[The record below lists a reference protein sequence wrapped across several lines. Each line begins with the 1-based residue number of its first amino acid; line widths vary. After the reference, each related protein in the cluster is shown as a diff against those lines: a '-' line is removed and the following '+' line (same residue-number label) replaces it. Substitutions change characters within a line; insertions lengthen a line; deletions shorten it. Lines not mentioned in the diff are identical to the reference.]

1 LEKIRLWKIPHKK
14 KENNMELL
22 APAGNYEK
30 FLTALHFG
38 ADAVYLAGGRFGLRA
53 FAGNFSEEEMTKAV
67 ALAHEKHKK
76 VYVTL
81 NIIAKDKDFDG
92 LEEYLAFLQRIKVDA
107 VIVADLGVVSFIRE
121 KAPSLCVHVST
132 QANIINSYSAKLMA
146 SLGAKRLILAR
157 ELSLEEIKLIRQS
170 VPPEV
175 EIEVF
180 VHGAMCMAYSGR
192 CLLSNYLTGRDSNHG
207 ECVQACRWKYMVREV
222 SRQDELEV
230 QEDEK
235 GTYIFNSKDLN
246 MLSHLK
252 QLQDIGVDSIKIEGR
267 MKSPYYVATVVNAY
281 RKALDMLPQKP
292 TAELEAE
299 LLKASHRHYTTGFYF
314 GDLDRQFTQDS
325 MPVQES
331 EFVAVVTKDSCGG
344 FVEVEMRN
352 KFSVGDTLEILSTN
366 NDSFNKNFVV
376 SEIKNLKG
384 ENLDSAKVVQER
396 VIIPCKFSLSV
407 GDILRR

>member
-1 LEKIRLWKIPHKK
+1 
-14 KENNMELL
+14 MELL
-22 APAGNYEK
+22 APAGNFEK

-53 FAGNFSEEEMTKAV
+53 FAGNFSEEEMRQAV
-67 ALAHEKHKK
+67 ILAHSQNKK

-92 LEEYLAFLQRIKVDA
+92 LNDYLNFLQEIDVDA
-107 VIVADLGVVSFIRE
+107 VIVADIGMLQYI
-121 KAPSLCVHVST
+121 KKHAPKLCVHVST
-132 QANIINSYSAKLMA
+132 QANIINSYSAKLMVE
-146 SLGAKRLILAR
+146 LGAKRLILAR
-157 ELSLEEIKLIRQS
+157 ELSVEEIKEIRKNI
-170 VPPEV
+170 PNDI

-222 SRQDELEV
+222 NREDELEV
-230 QEDEK
+230 QEDEN
-235 GTYIFNSKDLN
+235 GAYIFNSKDLN
-246 MLSHLK
+246 MLEHLDILK
-252 QLQDIGVDSIKIEGR
+252 EIGVDSIKIEGR

-281 RKALDMLPQKP
+281 RKALAILPEKP
-292 TAELEAE
+292 SKELCAE
-299 LLKASHRHYTTGFYF
+299 LLKASHRRYTTGFYF
-314 GDLDRQFTQDS
+314 KDENKQFIEDS

-331 EFVAVVTKDSCGG
+331 EFVALVTSDAKDG

-352 KFSVGDTLEILSTN
+352 KFSVGDELEILSPD
-366 NDSFNKNFVV
+366 NDIFNKKLVV
-376 SEIKNLKG
+376 EKIINSQQISV
-384 ENLDSAKVVQER
+384 DSAKVVQEK
-396 VIIPCKFSLSV
+396 VLISCQFPLKK

>member
-1 LEKIRLWKIPHKK
+1 
-14 KENNMELL
+14 MELL
-22 APAGNYEK
+22 APAGNFEK
-30 FLTALHFG
+30 FLTAIHFG

-53 FAGNFSEEEMTKAV
+53 FAGNFSSDEMKKAV
-67 ALAHEKHKK
+67 EIAHEKHKK

-92 LEEYLAFLQRIKVDA
+92 LDEYLEFLQEIDVDA
-107 VIVADLGVVSFIRE
+107 VIVADLGMVSFIRE
-121 KAPSLCVHVST
+121 HSPLLNVHVST

-146 SLGAKRLILAR
+146 NLGAKRLILAR
-157 ELSLEEIKLIRQS
+157 ELSLNEIKQIRES
-170 VPPEV
+170 VPSDV

-207 ECVQACRWKYMVREV
+207 ECVQACRWKYMIREV

-230 QEDEK
+230 QEDER
-235 GTYIFNSKDLN
+235 GSYIFNSKDLN
-246 MLSHLK
+246 MISHLQELK
-252 QLQDIGVDSIKIEGR
+252 EIGVDSIKIEGR

-281 RKALDMLPQKP
+281 RKALDRLPEKP
-292 TAELEAE
+292 TKELEAE
-299 LLKASHRHYTTGFYF
+299 LEKASHRRYTTGFYY
-314 GDLDRQFTQDS
+314 GDEKKQFVEDS

-331 EFVAVVTKDSCGG
+331 EFVAVVTKDSCDG

-352 KFSVGDTLEILSTN
+352 KFSVGDTLEILSVN
-366 NDSFNKNFVV
+366 EKAFNKKLKVV
-376 SEIKNLKG
+376 QIKNLAG
-384 ENLDSAKVVQER
+384 EELDCAKVVQER
-396 VIIPCKFSLSV
+396 VVVPCQFKLFA